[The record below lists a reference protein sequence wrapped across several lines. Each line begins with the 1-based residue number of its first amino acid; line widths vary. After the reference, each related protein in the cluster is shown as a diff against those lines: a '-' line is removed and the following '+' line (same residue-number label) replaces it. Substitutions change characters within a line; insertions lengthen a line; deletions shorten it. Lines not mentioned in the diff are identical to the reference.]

1 MYKKMVVLLD
11 GSELAEVVFDY
22 AQELAA
28 RLHLDIELL
37 NVCTKGEADQMPMR
51 RAYIEQKAGLL
62 CAKAEETR
70 RRHDGDDLAE
80 CIHSRGTVVCGY
92 PAEEILRYIDEN
104 EIDLVLMSTH
114 GSSGIRA
121 WDLGE
126 VANKVVHASKV
137 PVWLVPAELRDEVR
151 ADTLPKRRMI
161 VPLSGTKESEAVIPH
176 VVDLV
181 TQRAAEGETVL
192 VQVYEPPLNIT
203 SRMVLD
209 GVDAD
214 RARMKAYLESVAA
227 PMREQGVEVRTE
239 VLTGDAPGAIIE
251 FMKDNPAQLVAM
263 ATRGHT
269 GLRRMFFGSVS
280 EGMIHLIKVTP
291 LLLVSSAE

>member
-11 GSELAEVVFDY
+11 GSELAEAVFDY
-22 AQELAA
+22 AQELAG

-37 NVCTKGEADQMPMR
+37 NVCAEGEADQMPMR
-51 RAYIEQKAGLL
+51 RAYIEQKAAEV
-62 CAKAEETR
+62 CAKAEEAR
-70 RRHDGDDLAE
+70 QRADGQATAE
-80 CIHSRGTVVCGY
+80 CIHSKGTVACGY
-92 PAEEILRYIDEN
+92 PAEEILKYVDEN
-104 EIDLVLMSTH
+104 DIDLVLMSTH
-114 GSSGIRA
+114 GSSGIKA
-121 WDLGE
+121 WDLGS
-126 VANKVVHASKV
+126 VANKVVHAAKV
-137 PVWLVPAELRDEVR
+137 PVWLVPSELRDEVR

-192 VQVYEPPLNIT
+192 LHVYEPPMNVT

-209 GVDAD
+209 EIDAD

-239 VLTGDAPGAIIE
+239 VLTGDAPQAIIN

-263 ATRGHT
+263 ATRGQS
-269 GLRRMFFGSVS
+269 GLRRMFFGSVAES
-280 EGMIHLIKVTP
+280 MIHLIKVTP
-291 LLLVSSAE
+291 MLLVSAAE

>member
-1 MYKKMVVLLD
+1 MYKKMLVLLD

-37 NVCTKGEADQMPMR
+37 NVCTESEVNEMPMR
-51 RAYIEQKAGLL
+51 WAYIERKAKEL
-62 CAKAEETR
+62 CAKAEEAR
-70 RRHDGDDLAE
+70 RQQDGEALAE
-80 CIHSRGTVVCGY
+80 CIQGRGTVACGY
-92 PAEEILRYIDEN
+92 PAEEILKYIDEN
-104 EIDLVLMSTH
+104 DTDLVLMSTH
-114 GSSGIRA
+114 GSSGIKA

-151 ADTLPKRRMI
+151 TDTLPRRRMI

-176 VVDLV
+176 VVNLV

-192 VQVYEPPLNIT
+192 VHVLEIPLYIT
-203 SRMVLD
+203 NLSNLQEI
-209 GVDAD
+209 DAE
-214 RARMKAYLESVAA
+214 RARMKAYLEGVAA
-227 PMREQGVEVRTE
+227 PMREQGVDVRTE
-239 VLTGDAPGAIIE
+239 VLTGNAPGAIIE

-263 ATRGHT
+263 ATHGRT
-269 GLRRMFFGSVS
+269 GLGRMFFGSVS

-291 LLLVSSAE
+291 LLLVSAAE